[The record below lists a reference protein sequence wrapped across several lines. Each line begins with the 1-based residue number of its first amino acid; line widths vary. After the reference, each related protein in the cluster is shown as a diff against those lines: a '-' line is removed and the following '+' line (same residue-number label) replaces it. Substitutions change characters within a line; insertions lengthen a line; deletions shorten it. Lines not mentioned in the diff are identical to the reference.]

1 VDDGARARRIWI
13 IEFIDARPVHEG
25 VSRCTF
31 ASNQPGTDK
40 MNNIFLIKIKNVY
53 GNRMIYPVNDL
64 ALSFSRLMG
73 KKTFNKG
80 EIDIIKDI
88 GFEVQVE
95 QQSL

>member
-1 VDDGARARRIWI
+1 
-13 IEFIDARPVHEG
+13 
-25 VSRCTF
+25 
-31 ASNQPGTDK
+31 
-40 MNNIFLIKIKNVY
+40 
-53 GNRMIYPVNDL
+53 MIYPVNDL

>member
-1 VDDGARARRIWI
+1 
-13 IEFIDARPVHEG
+13 
-25 VSRCTF
+25 
-31 ASNQPGTDK
+31 
-40 MNNIFLIKIKNVY
+40 
-53 GNRMIYPVNDL
+53 MIYPVNAL

-73 KKTFNKG
+73 KKTFSKG

>member
-1 VDDGARARRIWI
+1 MKDL
-13 IEFIDARPVHEG
+13 
-25 VSRCTF
+25 
-31 ASNQPGTDK
+31 
-40 MNNIFLIKIKNVY
+40 FLIKIRNVY

-73 KKTFNKG
+73 KKTFSKG

-88 GFEVQVE
+88 GFKVQVE

>member
-1 VDDGARARRIWI
+1 MS
-13 IEFIDARPVHEG
+13 F
-25 VSRCTF
+25 TF
-31 ASNQPGTDK
+31 SIASNQPGDYK
-40 MNNIFLIKIKNVY
+40 MNDIFLIKIRNVY
-53 GNRMIYPVNDL
+53 GNRMIYPVNEL
-64 ALSFSRLMG
+64 ALSISKLMG

>member
-1 VDDGARARRIWI
+1 MS
-13 IEFIDARPVHEG
+13 F
-25 VSRCTF
+25 TF
-31 ASNQPGTDK
+31 SIASNQSGADK
-40 MNNIFLIKIKNVY
+40 MNDIFLIKIRNVY
-53 GNRMIYPVNDL
+53 GNRMIYPVNEL
-64 ALSFSRLMG
+64 ALSISKLMG